1 MNDTSTTEISNGNK
15 ICPGEGGSRA
25 ASNYFCF
32 TIGTCEA
39 YKGTGLNGIVQA
51 YKGTVM
57 RRTYIFKALTNTS
70 IYPNYNTCG

>member
-1 MNDTSTTEISNGNK
+1 MDLRKTKEISNGNK
-15 ICPGEGGSRA
+15 KIPGEGDSRA

-32 TIGTCEA
+32 TIETYDA

-57 RRTYIFKALTNTS
+57 SRTYIFKALTNTCDKKS
-70 IYPNYNTCG
+70 K